1 MSSTSIQLEQF
12 LHKQNDML
20 HRMKNKDNIKS
31 QAKKEE
37 MQVQRGLNRINERE
51 SENYNSHL

>member
-51 SENYNSHL
+51 RERKL